1 MDSVGCAGVSVCDNN
16 FFKEAMNLRGAETSK
31 LLQWVLKGRRHGARF
46 TDNNFLKY
54 HRVLPG
60 HSYDW

>member
-1 MDSVGCAGVSVCDNN
+1 MGDFMEISAVT
-16 FFKEAMNLRGAETSK
+16 ERGAETSK